1 MKTIKGEKLKPFNPT
16 IQVCRNCGK
25 VDVVLGHEKEC
36 DPEGEFRRQENQEY
50 YD

>member
-1 MKTIKGEKLKPFNPT
+1 MKKIELKPFNSV
-16 IQVCRNCGK
+16 IQVCRNCGR

-36 DPEGEFRRQENQEY
+36 DPEAECRRQENQEY